1 VTGPRHGG
9 WGDGEDLL
17 RPYLG
22 AWTAEASAAPGEA
35 DVGILRPFVLTS
47 GRVVPADTSL
57 EIEAQVVASQQ
68 GRVGYRELAFEQ
80 RDIVLLCH
88 TTMSVAEVA
97 ARLRY
102 HIGVARV
109 LIADLA
115 VSGHVIVRR
124 PDVDPALDLD
134 MIERVIRA
142 LEAIR

>member
-1 VTGPRHGG
+1 MTARHSGR
-9 WGDGEDLL
+9 GDGEDLL
-17 RPYLG
+17 RPYVG
-22 AWTAEASAAPGEA
+22 GWTGEIAAKPGER
-35 DVGILRPFVLTS
+35 DVAILRPFLLTS
-47 GRVVPADTSL
+47 GRVVPSDTSL

-68 GRVGYRELAFEQ
+68 GRTSYRELAFEQ

-102 HIGVARV
+102 HVGVARV

-115 VSGHVIVRR
+115 ASGHVIVRR
-124 PDVDPALDLD
+124 PDVEPALDLD

>member
-1 VTGPRHGG
+1 V
-9 WGDGEDLL
+9 
-17 RPYLG
+17 
-22 AWTAEASAAPGEA
+22 
-35 DVGILRPFVLTS
+35 
-47 GRVVPADTSL
+47 
-57 EIEAQVVASQQ
+57 
-68 GRVGYRELAFEQ
+68 
-80 RDIVLLCH
+80 LCH

-115 VSGHVIVRR
+115 ASGHVIVRR